1 MDAKRTFISQIP
13 ESLKEDLIKSLRLFS
28 QEKWI
33 GAWSILG
40 MVSGESTFLV
50 SYSSLSDVWIINKV
64 SAMKILVL
72 IVFMD
77 DYLQSN
83 ICCWRKLVYGL

>member
-13 ESLKEDLIKSLRLFS
+13 ESLKEDLIKNLRLFS

-33 GAWSILG
+33 GSWSILG
-40 MVSGESTFLV
+40 MVSWKTTFLV

-64 SAMKILVL
+64 SARKILVL
-72 IVFMD
+72 IVFID
-77 DYLQSN
+77 DYLQS
-83 ICCWRKLVYGL
+83 I